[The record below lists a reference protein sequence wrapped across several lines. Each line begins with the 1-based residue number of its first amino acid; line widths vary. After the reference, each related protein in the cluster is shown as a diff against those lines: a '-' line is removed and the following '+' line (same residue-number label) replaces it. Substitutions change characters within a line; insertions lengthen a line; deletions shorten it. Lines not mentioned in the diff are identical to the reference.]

1 MQIWIH
7 NYLDQ
12 TLSDWSRPT
21 SHDFTALHE
30 AISAS
35 RDHCVLVTIKPAH
48 SRKLGRVQ
56 TRCRQRRRQRPLK
69 TNSSRR
75 RLSLF
80 DSLFWGGFPYTT
92 FRVFSCFNALKTYLN
107 SLSLHSY
114 LRSGFVVT
122 SLEKFVFASHL
133 CKPKLR
139 NKARDFPKPITSQT
153 LLSTNCIRNMHR
165 RTQMNT
171 TILSWHFVY
180 AALQLQATYSIGL
193 MDMSVLKCT

>member
-1 MQIWIH
+1 MQGRSLFFLINPVIKKKGIFYTESH
-7 NYLDQ
+7 GNV
-12 TLSDWSRPT
+12 SRPT

-114 LRSGFVVT
+114 VQCMYGCPLFQ
-122 SLEKFVFASHL
+122 K
-133 CKPKLR
+133 
-139 NKARDFPKPITSQT
+139 
-153 LLSTNCIRNMHR
+153 
-165 RTQMNT
+165 
-171 TILSWHFVY
+171 
-180 AALQLQATYSIGL
+180 
-193 MDMSVLKCT
+193 VL